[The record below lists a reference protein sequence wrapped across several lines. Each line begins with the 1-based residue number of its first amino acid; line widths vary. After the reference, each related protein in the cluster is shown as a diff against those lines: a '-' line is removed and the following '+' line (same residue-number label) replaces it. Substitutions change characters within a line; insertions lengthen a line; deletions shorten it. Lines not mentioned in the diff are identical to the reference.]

1 MRIFTTLLLFMCS
14 LISFG
19 KSVPADN
26 AFTISAVGPTSIC
39 SYDSVNIVAT
49 GCSGTVVWS
58 GGNTYNPNAIHAV
71 QGGNYFATC
80 MPTGEVSNTITVT
93 ILPPTA
99 PIITQNANTLIA
111 SGCDGAVIWNNG
123 AEGTSITV
131 TADGSYNAYC
141 QGSPCRSTVSNTI
154 QVNVLPIPIIST
166 DKTSL
171 CSGER
176 AVLTATNCTGLINWS
191 NGFTGSSI
199 SVDTAGEYY
208 AFCTKDDNR
217 SLNSDTLILS
227 AISTNPPVISALNG
241 EFCLNPTVTLIS
253 SACIDGTLLWSN
265 GSTGTSLVI
274 STTGTYS
281 VQCQNSCGTSPPS
294 NIITISQSGATPTT
308 PLVSS
313 NQNTICNSSSTTL
326 TASLCNGT
334 VLWNT
339 GATTSIITV
348 TQTGT
353 YSAICQT
360 SCGNS
365 NPSNTWTIQQ
375 GYPPAAPVISSNKI
389 LLCDGE
395 SATLS
400 ATGCS
405 GQVVWSTG
413 ATTTSIQLFTSGTY
427 TVICKNQCGESGPS
441 NAIILRSGISP
452 TIPTAITD
460 KTSICNGETATL
472 VAIGCNGVVIWNNG
486 MTSTSVQISQSGT
499 YTVTCNT
506 ICGVSAVSN
515 SVVIKAINNSQTPTI
530 TSTKTALCGT
540 DNAILTATG
549 CSGIVLWNNG
559 STGTTI
565 TVLKEGSYTAKCQTS
580 CGFSG
585 DSNSIKIVQLNNQCT
600 PITVRK
606 LR

>member
-1 MRIFTTLLLFMCS
+1 MRIFTILLLLKCS
-14 LISFG
+14 IFAFG
-19 KSVPADN
+19 NDN
-26 AFTISAVGPTSIC
+26 TFTINAIGPTTIC
-39 SYDSVNIVAT
+39 SSDSVNIVAT
-49 GCSGTVVWS
+49 GCSGNIIWNN
-58 GGNTYNPNAIHAV
+58 GNTYNPSAIHAV
-71 QGGNYFATC
+71 QAGNYFATC
-80 MPTGEVSNTITVT
+80 VPTGEVSNTITIT

-111 SGCDGAVIWNNG
+111 NGCEGTVIWNNG

-131 TADGSYNAYC
+131 MADGSYNAYC

-176 AVLTATNCTGLINWS
+176 AILTATNCTGLINWS

-217 SLNSDTLILS
+217 SLNSDTLVIS
-227 AISTNPPVISALNG
+227 AINTNPPVISALNG

-253 SACIDGTLLWSN
+253 SACVDGTLLWSN
-265 GSTGTSLVI
+265 GSTGTYLVV

-294 NIITISQSGATPTT
+294 NIITISQSGVTPIT
-308 PLVSS
+308 PFVSS
-313 NQNTICNSSSTTL
+313 NQNTICNGSSAIL

-339 GATTSIITV
+339 GETTSVITV

-360 SCGNS
+360 SCGSS
-365 NPSNTWTIQQ
+365 NPSNTWNIQQ
-375 GYPPAAPVISSNKI
+375 GFPPAAPVISANKTV
-389 LLCDGE
+389 LCDGE

-400 ATGCS
+400 ATGCQ
-405 GQVVWSTG
+405 GQIIWSNG
-413 ATTTSIQLFTSGTY
+413 ATTSSIQLIIAGTFS
-427 TVICKNQCGESGPS
+427 VICKNQCGESGPS
-441 NAIILRSGISP
+441 NAIILRSGILP
-452 TIPTAITD
+452 TIPNATSNKA
-460 KTSICNGETATL
+460 SICGGETANL
-472 VAIGCNGVVIWNNG
+472 IASGCNGVVIWSNG
-486 MTSTSVQISQSGT
+486 MTSTSVQISQAGT

-506 ICGVSAVSN
+506 ICGSAVSN
-515 SVVIKAINNSQTPTI
+515 NVVIGSTNIIQPPNI

-540 DNAILTATG
+540 DNATLTATG
-549 CSGIVLWNNG
+549 CSGTVLWSNG

-565 TVLKEGSYTAKCQTS
+565 TILKEGSYTARCQTS
-580 CGFSG
+580 CGISS